1 MFVDCSGIIISIT
14 VKHEQ
19 HIGIIKAFV
28 YLEGSL
34 LNFWGPGGQK
44 KLMGCGLVGGSAPRL
59 TLWVNEK
66 QKLWKEWK
74 QGNTSKEQYLEAGL
88 ILENKGMRVV

>member
-1 MFVDCSGIIISIT
+1 MSSI
-14 VKHEQ
+14 
-19 HIGIIKAFV
+19 
-28 YLEGSL
+28 LELSRL
-34 LNFWGPGGQK
+34 LSTWRDLLIFLEPGGQK
-44 KLMGCGLVGGSAPRL
+44 KLMGCGLLGGSAPRL

-74 QGNTSKEQYLEAGL
+74 QENTSKEQYLEAGL

>member
-28 YLEGSL
+28 YLGGVGVLISLGS
-34 LNFWGPGGQK
+34 GGQK
-44 KLMGCGLVGGSAPRL
+44 KLMGCGLLGGSAPRL
-59 TLWVNEK
+59 TIGVNEK
-66 QKLWKEWK
+66 QKLWKE
-74 QGNTSKEQYLEAGL
+74 
-88 ILENKGMRVV
+88 

>member
-28 YLEGSL
+28 YL
-34 LNFWGPGGQK
+34 GG
-44 KLMGCGLVGGSAPRL
+44 GLVNFFRIWGTEKIDG
-59 TLWVNEK
+59 LWFARGIST
-66 QKLWKEWK
+66 QA
-74 QGNTSKEQYLEAGL
+74 NTMS
-88 ILENKGMRVV
+88 

>member
-28 YLEGSL
+28 YLEGL
-34 LNFWGPGGQK
+34 VNFFRTWWTEK
-44 KLMGCGLVGGSAPRL
+44 IDGLWFARGISTQA
-59 TLWVNEK
+59 
-66 QKLWKEWK
+66 
-74 QGNTSKEQYLEAGL
+74 NTMS
-88 ILENKGMRVV
+88 

>member
-1 MFVDCSGIIISIT
+1 MSSI
-14 VKHEQ
+14 
-19 HIGIIKAFV
+19 
-28 YLEGSL
+28 LELSRLLSTWGGDLLIFLGS
-34 LNFWGPGGQK
+34 GGQK
-44 KLMGCGLVGGSAPRL
+44 KLMGCGLLGGSAPRL

-74 QGNTSKEQYLEAGL
+74 QENTSKEQYLEAGL

>member
-28 YLEGSL
+28 YLG
-34 LNFWGPGGQK
+34 
-44 KLMGCGLVGGSAPRL
+44 GLVNFFR
-59 TLWVNEK
+59 TWWTEK
-66 QKLWKEWK
+66 IDGLCFARGISTQA
-74 QGNTSKEQYLEAGL
+74 NTMS
-88 ILENKGMRVV
+88 